1 MKKSKIEKLDKNGW
15 KVGSVSDFLNLSA
28 EESAYVEL
36 KVSLSR
42 YLHQTR
48 TKKHWTQEQLA
59 QKIKSSQSRVAKMEK
74 GDPSVSV
81 DLLVK
86 SLFALGTSKNE
97 LAKAIQ

>member
-1 MKKSKIEKLDKNGW
+1 LKGNKNGW
-15 KVGSVSDFLNLSA
+15 LVGSASDFLDLSA

-42 YLHQTR
+42 YLHQAR
-48 TKKHWTQEQLA
+48 TEKHWTQEQLA
-59 QKIKSSQSRVAKMEK
+59 RKLKSSQSRVAKMEK

-81 DLLVK
+81 DLLIK